1 MIRRASRECGVQS
14 ESCVVWRADYT
25 AHGQGSSVMCA
36 RIHAFIFSLL
46 AMMAFHPATALA
58 QGSDPLFDAPWRAF
72 GTGDFPTIRAAFF
85 DVGDIDGDGDLDVV
99 ASLQMFSGPGIS
111 ILRSNG
117 DGTYAPQTLLD
128 GLRPDRSCRRRLH
141 RRWIP
146 RCRHRGLW
154 VHCRHQ
160 RHDLAAQA
168 QRADRRPG
176 GLPQPNA
183 DPCG

>member
-99 ASLQMFSGPGIS
+99 ASLQMFSGPGMS

-117 DGTYAPQTLLD
+117 DGTYAPPDASRRAKARSILSSATSPAMDSPMSSPRTMGTLPAPTTRSRCS
-128 GLRPDRSCRRRLH
+128 GTTGRPAARRASST
-141 RRWIP
+141 
-146 RCRHRGLW
+146 
-154 VHCRHQ
+154 Q
-160 RHDLAAQA
+160 R
-168 QRADRRPG
+168 
-176 GLPQPNA
+176 
-183 DPCG
+183 